1 MATAKAGLVLVN
13 VNPAYKSSELS
24 YCINKVGI
32 KTLISARSFKTTDY
46 YKLLCE
52 LCDPNSLPIS
62 EQIPSLK
69 HFVIMKSDNEKI
81 TYLTLDLRKIST
93 FKFTYTSTSEKIDG
107 ILEIGN

>member
-52 LCDPNSLPIS
+52 LCDPSSLPNS
-62 EQIPSLK
+62 EQLPTLK
-69 HFVIMKSDNEKI
+69 HFVIMKGESENEKI
-81 TYLTLDLRKIST
+81 TPRYIFWT
-93 FKFTYTSTSEKIDG
+93 TYFLCMIT
-107 ILEIGN
+107 